1 MPHNPGMTVTG
12 GLSAHLLCAVPQ
24 LLDPNF
30 ERAVILMLE
39 HNREGAL
46 GLVLSDEMP
55 ERLHRVLDDLQV
67 IWGGGDETLIRKGG
81 PVAPSQGWILHT
93 TPEWDPTAQEVLRGV
108 WLTTSLD
115 RIDRGLAVGEEG
127 RFVFLL
133 GYAGWGPH
141 QLEAEIAAGSWVAV
155 PIGRAAH
162 DDDDAQ
168 EEQGRVPPRWL
179 FDVPPEALWAKALGA
194 VGIDPARLVGL
205 PNRDAALH

>member
-1 MPHNPGMTVTG
+1 MPHTRWVTVTG

-30 ERAVILMLE
+30 ERAVVLMLE

-46 GLVLSDEMP
+46 GLVLSESMP
-55 ERLHRVLDDLQV
+55 DRLTAVLDDLEIV
-67 IWGGGDETLIRKGG
+67 WGGDEATPLRKGG
-81 PVAPSQGWILHT
+81 PVEPSRGWILHAI
-93 TPEWDPTAQEVLRGV
+93 PQWDPSAEEVLRGV

-115 RIDRGLAVGEEG
+115 RVDRGLAVGEEG

-133 GYAGWGPH
+133 GYAGWGPL

-155 PIGRAAH
+155 PVGPH
-162 DDDDAQ
+162 G
-168 EEQGRVPPRWL
+168 EHGRVPSQWL
-179 FDVPPEALWAKALGA
+179 FDVAPEELWAKALGV

>member
-1 MPHNPGMTVTG
+1 MTVTG

-39 HNREGAL
+39 HNHEGAL
-46 GLVLSDEMP
+46 GLVMSDEMP
-55 ERLHRVLDDLQV
+55 NRLETVLDDLDV
-67 IWGGGDETLIRKGG
+67 IWGGDAGVLLRKGG
-81 PVAPSQGWILHT
+81 PVEPSRGWILHG

-115 RIDRGLAVGEEG
+115 EVDRGLAVGEEG
-127 RFVFLL
+127 EFVFLL
-133 GYAGWGPH
+133 GYAGWGPA

-155 PIGRAAH
+155 PIGRGG
-162 DDDDAQ
+162 DAD
-168 EEQGRVPPRWL
+168 GVPPRWL
-179 FDVPPEALWAKALGA
+179 FETAPSDLWAKALGV

-205 PNRDAALH
+205 PNREAALH

>member
-1 MPHNPGMTVTG
+1 MTVTG

-30 ERAVILMLE
+30 ERAVVLMLE

-55 ERLHRVLDDLQV
+55 DRLTAVLDDLEI
-67 IWGGGDETLIRKGG
+67 IWGGDEATLLRKGG
-81 PVAPSQGWILHT
+81 PVEPSRGWILHA

-115 RIDRGLAVGEEG
+115 RVDRGLAVGEEG
-127 RFVFLL
+127 QFVFLL
-133 GYAGWGPH
+133 GYAGWGPL

-155 PIGRAAH
+155 PVGR
-162 DDDDAQ
+162 
-168 EEQGRVPPRWL
+168 QGEHGGVPPQWL
-179 FDVPPEALWAKALGA
+179 FDVAPEELWSKALGV